1 MKFYRRITG
10 GNRPWNKYDIAI
22 GCCNGLKSRIRRG
35 NAYAPYLF
43 ERPHSLIDYDGMK
56 LNTVLRVL
64 DGSIQFI
71 FDGNLSYVSMK
82 PGEIFFEY
90 EADEI
95 VKDDLKYLSVSTW
108 YSTPVPKEG
117 LKWSFKPK
125 IIPTGKI
132 RKNDC
137 ISASREVRALQFF
150 TCETVG
156 KSL

>member
-1 MKFYRRITG
+1 
-10 GNRPWNKYDIAI
+10 
-22 GCCNGLKSRIRRG
+22 
-35 NAYAPYLF
+35 
-43 ERPHSLIDYDGMK
+43 MK

-82 PGEIFFEY
+82 PRELFFEY
-90 EADEI
+90 GDDEI
-95 VKDDLKYLSVSTW
+95 AKDDLKYLSVSTW